1 MQSLPPDVLNEQVE
15 IRRFVDTD
23 WHGAGR
29 QAGRQDGQHGHE
41 QAEGHGVW
49 GVWHEVVAAGESY
62 DNDPASTEQDA
73 RSHWLLPPPFE
84 IWVAVEDGDVLGTY
98 KMGPNKGR
106 LGDHVAN
113 ASFMVSTRA
122 RGRGL
127 GRALGEHCL
136 DRARERGFTA
146 MQFNAVV
153 STNTV
158 AVRLWR
164 SLGFIIVGTVPDGF
178 RSTKHGLVDFHIMYR
193 QL

>member
-1 MQSLPPDVLNEQVE
+1 ME

-23 WHGAGR
+23 WHGGGEPADEHRSEPG
-29 QAGRQDGQHGHE
+29 DGHGDRG
-41 QAEGHGVW
+41 GHGVW
-49 GVWHEVVAAGESY
+49 DVWHEVVAAGESY

-98 KMGPNKGR
+98 KVGPNKGR

-113 ASFMVSTRA
+113 ASFMVSSRA

-136 DRARERGFTA
+136 DRARELGFTA

-164 SLGFIIVGTVPDGF
+164 SLGFIIVGTIPDGF

>member
-1 MQSLPPDVLNEQVE
+1 MNSVE

-23 WHGAGR
+23 WHGGGEHGGR
-29 QAGRQDGQHGHE
+29 PGDQPGDHSGQPGDHGG
-41 QAEGHGVW
+41 GHGVW
-49 GVWHEVVAAGESY
+49 DVWHEVVAAGESY

-84 IWVAVEDGDVLGTY
+84 IWVAVEDGEVLGTY
-98 KMGPNKGR
+98 KVGPNRGR

-136 DRARERGFTA
+136 ERARERGFTA

-164 SLGFIIVGTVPDGF
+164 SLGFIIVGTIPDGF

>member
-1 MQSLPPDVLNEQVE
+1 MNSVE

-23 WHGAGR
+23 WHGRERG
-29 QAGRQDGQHGHE
+29 GEHDGG
-41 QAEGHGVW
+41 GHGVW
-49 GVWHEVVAAGESY
+49 DVWHEVVSAGESY
-62 DNDPASTEQDA
+62 DNDPESTEQDA
-73 RSHWLLPPPFE
+73 RAHWLLPPPFE
-84 IWVAVEDGDVLGTY
+84 VWVAVEDGEVLGTY
-98 KMGPNKGR
+98 KVGPNKGR

-136 DRARERGFTA
+136 GRARELGYAA

-158 AVRLWR
+158 ALRLWR
-164 SLGFIIVGTVPDGF
+164 SLGFFIVGTIPDGF